1 MFGPQF
7 DYLRVSAA
15 TAKTIQ
21 HPGTILRLFKKES
34 YIKEGTGTV
43 AERKIFR
50 RVEYDEF
57 EKAAI
62 VGFKKI
68 IRKYEVQFNPQY

>member
-1 MFGPQF
+1 
-7 DYLRVSAA
+7 
-15 TAKTIQ
+15 
-21 HPGTILRLFKKES
+21 
-34 YIKEGTGTV
+34 V

-68 IRKYEVQFNPQY
+68 IRKYEV